1 MDNRFAYDAVI
12 EVVTKHIIVEEGK
25 TPHEELNFTLA
36 EVGMGYDTAFD
47 AKLCTETNFRQRV
60 FAVARSLEKAY
71 EFWPDYGVVSVNT
84 KFIKEGVNV

>member
-36 EVGMGYDTAFD
+36 HPVRVVPKLTLVMHDPSAFQD
-47 AKLCTETNFRQRV
+47 
-60 FAVARSLEKAY
+60 RSWSAGVHRL
-71 EFWPDYGVVSVNT
+71 WPDARVVA
-84 KFIKEGVNV
+84 EGQTELAIGFALREER